1 MKVLK
6 ALIPKGLVEELDQR
20 FPERCPRETDSERAI
35 WVYVGIRSLVR
46 FLKEQYEAQQD
57 KLF

>member
-20 FPERCPRETDSERAI
+20 FPERCPRATDSERAI
-35 WVYVGIRSLVR
+35 WMYVGTRSLVR

-57 KLF
+57 KPF